1 MARWTLAPL
10 ANSDNILVIRNE
22 MNRRLEELNLIL
34 SEVEQ
39 TDSRV
44 DTLESK
50 PVTQAVTAHEFALLK
65 QQVAAIQETLKAAKI
80 LRA

>member
-10 ANSDNILVIRNE
+10 ANSDNIFVVRNE

-34 SEVEQ
+34 SEIEQ

-44 DTLESK
+44 DTIENT
-50 PVTQAVTAHEFALLK
+50 PVIPPVTAHEFALLK